1 MGNAPKSARSG
12 NPKVLDVERTIP
24 QYSWVADFSDIEGF
38 EKLTAKN
45 FSIISLRMRTHAE
58 HGNFGPTKI
67 TSYDSETGTLT
78 LTGSPYTS
86 TTGGTFRIT
95 FGNIE

>member
-1 MGNAPKSARSG
+1 MSLMSSSG
-12 NPKVLDVERTIP
+12 VSVKVLDVERTIP
-24 QYSWVADFSDIEGF
+24 QYSWVADFSDIKGF

-95 FGNIE
+95 FGDFE

>member
-1 MGNAPKSARSG
+1 MSLMSSSG
-12 NPKVLDVERTIP
+12 TSVKVLDVERTIP
-24 QYSWVADFSDIEGF
+24 QYSWVADFSDIKGF

-95 FGNIE
+95 FGDFE